1 LACFVSMP
9 AVRRNG
15 EANAYRLPGGWFIP
29 GSAILVCLGLL
40 TQVSMSSVLA
50 TLGLLA
56 VGTVLYLTV
65 SRKAQ

>member
-1 LACFVSMP
+1 
-9 AVRRNG
+9 
-15 EANAYRLPGGWFIP
+15 LPGGWFIP